1 MRLATLRAGGLAA
14 LQEIMDH
21 NLLLLT
27 EILEWSRAQGIAM
40 FRISSDLVPFV
51 SHDAVDLAQVRFD
64 LELLA
69 RIMDATA
76 GVRLSMHPGQFT
88 VLSTADQDVLQRS
101 VAELRYHAAILA
113 RLGLGGDL
121 VLHGGGVYGDRPA
134 AAERLVR
141 NIRALLDAVRESI
154 CLEGD
159 ERAWSVE
166 QLLPICE
173 EAGVPLIVDTL
184 HHTFNGETS
193 LDQLPWSRI
202 RNTWADRKPKIH
214 YSEQDRVT
222 VRLPSNASSLLRSS
236 VVTWWHS
243 ATLSCA
249 RPPIPT
255 ASGTAVGPRRAWERE
270 LETGTTITA
279 SHSTRQVRQT
289 CGLEVGIEIVRCA
302 SHGLCIVQ
310 DSLVYA
316 RLPPRLQ
323 PEGDSLAR
331 KGVRGPAGILG
342 LRLEGAIEIGRQ
354 RHVDG
359 FAGARRQVRCVALD
373 MTPFLPSPYH
383 ISGPVR

>member
-1 MRLATLRAGGLAA
+1 MPPDTYGSERPRCAVPLPGGGTALLGYPCQNLTLGRSQRSMRLATLRAGGLAA

-222 VRLPSNASSLLRSS
+222 VRLPSNASSLL
-236 VVTWWHS
+236 
-243 ATLSCA
+243 
-249 RPPIPT
+249 
-255 ASGTAVGPRRAWERE
+255 
-270 LETGTTITA
+270 
-279 SHSTRQVRQT
+279 
-289 CGLEVGIEIVRCA
+289 
-302 SHGLCIVQ
+302 
-310 DSLVYA
+310 
-316 RLPPRLQ
+316 
-323 PEGDSLAR
+323 
-331 KGVRGPAGILG
+331 
-342 LRLEGAIEIGRQ
+342 
-354 RHVDG
+354 
-359 FAGARRQVRCVALD
+359 
-373 MTPFLPSPYH
+373 
-383 ISGPVR
+383 